1 MNFSAVQQFFR
12 PLTDDEARGLARKH
26 AGTPGI
32 EQSVYLD
39 EVGLQDLAVEVTL
52 ERAHLALMIANDLV
66 MLLAQEPP
74 EQAEAMLELAVEIEF
89 ATMAWV
95 IAWEKGAT

>member
-12 PLTDDEARGLARKH
+12 PLTDDEARVLARKH

-39 EVGLQDLAVEVTL
+39 EVGLQDLAVEVAL
-52 ERAHLALMIANDLV
+52 EREHLILLIANDLTG
-66 MLLAQEPP
+66 LLAQEQPAQT
-74 EQAEAMLELAVEIEF
+74 EALMHLAAELERACARIEKCQY
-89 ATMAWV
+89 
-95 IAWEKGAT
+95 E